1 MRCKYCGK
9 YIPNEQVV
17 CNFCGCIQVNHQRN
31 NRMQIGKKVID
42 LPIPNE
48 KEPVKLYKLIRDHPL
63 ALSVRIKE
71 FTPYLHVRT
80 ERGIKVYRPHSRF
93 DLTKWDE
100 VK

>member
-17 CNFCGCIQVNHQRN
+17 CNFCGCIQVNHHRN

-42 LPIPNE
+42 L
-48 KEPVKLYKLIRDHPL
+48 
-63 ALSVRIKE
+63 
-71 FTPYLHVRT
+71 
-80 ERGIKVYRPHSRF
+80 KVYRPHSRF